1 MGKKEKLL
9 SRIQQRPKN
18 FTWDEL
24 TTLLKTIGYEPG
36 KRGRTSGSRRRFIHP
51 TAPPINLHKPHPQ
64 NTLKRYTINDIL
76 EKLENEGMI

>member
-24 TTLLKTIGYEPG
+24 TTLLKTIGYEPEY
-36 KRGRTSGSRRRFIHP
+36 S
-51 TAPPINLHKPHPQ
+51 
-64 NTLKRYTINDIL
+64 L
-76 EKLENEGMI
+76 EKGIEQIFDLGL